1 MTIKLNEEFFNFTND
16 LKKIYDELKILK
28 SDAEAYM
35 EAYKVKKAALND
47 TANEL
52 IAKWEETSKQNA
64 TS

>member
-16 LKKIYDELKILK
+16 LKKIYDELKVLK
-28 SDAEAYM
+28 SDAETYM

-64 TS
+64 TN